1 MKKGFSILINT
12 LNEGMNNLSHSVPV
26 NFLRQSTDSFKLL
39 GNVDV
44 DFVVLKS
51 GDKFLIEGTARFT
64 VEMNCAI
71 CAEKFVKEYREPFK
85 LEFLHQAPI
94 VSSKTWQLSS
104 DEVSRCYFQ
113 GEVLDLLP
121 VLQDTILLAIP
132 LAPACRAECKGICP
146 GCGMNLNLETCQCAK
161 TATASH

>member
-12 LNEGMNNLSHSVPV
+12 LNEGRNNLSHSVPAG
-26 NFLRQSTDSFKLL
+26 NLTLDKEIKIL
-39 GNVDV
+39 GNVDI

-51 GDKFLIEGTARFT
+51 GDKFLIEGIARFT
-64 VEMNCAI
+64 AEINCAI
-71 CAEKFVKEYREPFK
+71 CGEKFVKEYQEPIK

-94 VSSKTWQLSS
+94 VSSKTLQLSC

-121 VLQDTILLAIP
+121 VLHDTILLALP
-132 LAPACRAECKGICP
+132 LAPTCQTECKGICP
-146 GCGMNLNLETCQCAK
+146 GCGVNLNLETCQCAK
-161 TATASH
+161 TAAASH